1 MITEI
6 AHGAAA
12 TAADLLQKA
21 LDSLQDAEMELE
33 DTLEQYDD
41 DLDAS
46 FDDEEDRGQVV
57 ADLLWDTRELYNE
70 VEDLV
75 ARVSDYS
82 EAVERACQV

>member
-6 AHGAAA
+6 AQSAAS
-12 TAADLLQKA
+12 TAASLLQQA
-21 LDSLQDAEMELE
+21 LDHLQDAEMELE

-41 DLDAS
+41 VPYPDE
-46 FDDEEDRGQVV
+46 EEDRGQVV
-57 ADLLWDTRELYNE
+57 ADLLWDTRELYSE

-82 EAVERACQV
+82 EAVEKAVQAF